1 MITIQNLSVSLLY
14 LIKDDTTF
22 NRLKND
28 FPEILADLTT
38 FKSNPNCSC
47 RGRVTKFFSDKLQQD
62 PTLLNK
68 YIYNEAELIEQLNQ
82 VEISRQQNNYS
93 GRIITIPKNETSW
106 QQLAQEI
113 NQGKFFRSFS
123 VVERENELVVY
134 FL

>member
-1 MITIQNLSVSLLY
+1 VSLVY

-62 PTLLNK
+62 STLLNK

-93 GRIITIPKNETSW
+93 GRIITLPKNETSW

>member
-1 MITIQNLSVSLLY
+1 MITISNLSVSLVY

-62 PTLLNK
+62 STLLNK

-93 GRIITIPKNETSW
+93 GRIITLPKNETSW